1 MSERQPGLPADGGIG
16 VTARAG
22 ALVIAVAA
30 VVASAGIRLGIIAV
44 LAWLL
49 AAILHPAGFRV
60 LRSRLL
66 WVVLVMLVL
75 PPLAV
80 TEPRDLVL
88 GAGMAVSSHAV
99 ALALTM
105 VARALVIVVAA
116 TGFAATVTVRDLA
129 DLLETAGLRGLGF
142 SLGVAVHA
150 LPVARQT
157 WTTSARALRLRG
169 GFRQA
174 RVRDTMLLAM
184 TVIGNA
190 LRHADEV
197 VEAATARGFAPD
209 RRRGTPPPR
218 WRSDL
223 VWLAVWAATAILVI
237 LV

>member
-1 MSERQPGLPADGGIG
+1 MPDRQPELPADGGVG

-30 VVASAGIRLGIIAV
+30 VIASAGIRLGLIAA

-49 AAILHPAGFRV
+49 AAALHPAGFRV

-66 WVVLVMLVL
+66 WLVLVLLVL
-75 PPLAV
+75 PPLLV
-80 TEPRDLVL
+80 TEPRDIGL
-88 GAGMAVSSHAV
+88 GAGLAVSSHAV

-116 TGFAATVTVRDLA
+116 AGFAATVTVRGLA

-157 WTTSARALRLRG
+157 WSTSARALRLRG

-184 TVIGNA
+184 TVIGNS

-197 VEAATARGFAPD
+197 VEAATARGFAPE

-218 WRSDL
+218 WRTDL
-223 VWLAVWAATAILVI
+223 IWIAVWAATAVLVI
-237 LV
+237 VV